1 VHDSRNHVF
10 SPVAYFAAIAISTNV
25 YSKLYISYCNFLGIP
40 VFYHFCQCIELSSYL
55 TFFYKN
61 FMQRFSPIP
70 TFVHVDS
77 HVIGD

>member
-1 VHDSRNHVF
+1 MSFLLLVILQ
-10 SPVAYFAAIAISTNV
+10 PLLLILLCT
-25 YSKLYISYCNFLGIP
+25 YSELYISHCNFLGIP
-40 VFYHFCQCIELSSYL
+40 VSYRFCQCIELSSYL